1 MNIPEN
7 YKIIIVKEFREIV
20 EKMKGTE
27 DLSEKMY
34 FFSATYG
41 VVSRVFNLEF
51 DPILVFAHMVLNAA
65 HSTIN
70 ARLLALMGQQDKVIQ
85 IPENL
90 FDSLQKAV
98 ERLAANIE
106 TGNKDEFFKN
116 LQKIANLSFA
126 TTGNGYYLFKKGMLK
141 I

>member
-1 MNIPEN
+1 MNVSEN
-7 YKIIIVKEFREIV
+7 YKNIIAKEFREVV
-20 EKMKGTE
+20 EKMKETK

-41 VVSRVFNLEF
+41 VVSRVFNLDF
-51 DPILVFAHMVLNAA
+51 DPVLVFVHLILNAA
-65 HSTIN
+65 YDTIN
-70 ARLLALMGQQDKVIQ
+70 GRLMALKGRQDEVVQ

-98 ERLAANIE
+98 ERLAENIE
-106 TGNKDEFFKN
+106 TGNKNELFKN